1 MIYTKTPQQCVGDSL
16 MFGCLMPKD
25 TELINNN
32 TEI

>member
-1 MIYTKTPQQCVGDSL
+1 MIYTKTPQQYFGTL